1 MDAIKLSAKG
11 FKNVVALMGVAL
23 SIEQI
28 DILKR
33 LKVPV
38 ILMLDNDNAGEDA
51 TVKDGENLVNS
62 GIDTRVVRLSGAKD
76 PDEYLEKFGIE
87 AMQNNIENAIKYIDF
102 KIEYLKKN
110 KNLNNVEDIVTYV
123 KEVIGSLNN
132 QDDLT
137 KELILSKISKD
148 YAIDVDILKKN
159 IKEEPKETKV
169 VKKNVEEIK
178 LSKYQ
183 KASHKVLYYMLMD
196 EKYINLYKNTLGYFK
211 ERNERILASEIVY
224 YKNSVGNINIADFT
238 TYLMNKEEEYRF
250 LEIILSENGNTSIND
265 EEFDTCVKVILD
277 LYKKDEILKIKE
289 LIASELDQTKK
300 EDLIK
305 KFTELKRKCE

>member
-51 TVKDGENLVNS
+51 TVKNGETLVNS

-289 LIASELDQTKK
+289 LISSEIDQTRK
-300 EDLIK
+300 EELIK
-305 KFTELKRKCE
+305 KFTDLKRKCE

>member
-1 MDAIKLSAKG
+1 
-11 FKNVVALMGVAL
+11 
-23 SIEQI
+23 
-28 DILKR
+28 
-33 LKVPV
+33 
-38 ILMLDNDNAGEDA
+38 MLDNDNAGEDA

>member
-289 LIASELDQTKK
+289 LISSELDQTKK

>member
-1 MDAIKLSAKG
+1 
-11 FKNVVALMGVAL
+11 
-23 SIEQI
+23 
-28 DILKR
+28 
-33 LKVPV
+33 
-38 ILMLDNDNAGEDA
+38 MLDNDNAGEDA

-148 YAIDVDILKKN
+148 YAIDVDILKKYKRRAQRN
-159 IKEEPKETKV
+159 KSG
-169 VKKNVEEIK
+169 KKNVEEIK

-250 LEIILSENGNTSIND
+250 W
-265 EEFDTCVKVILD
+265 K
-277 LYKKDEILKIKE
+277 
-289 LIASELDQTKK
+289 
-300 EDLIK
+300 
-305 KFTELKRKCE
+305 

>member
-159 IKEEPKETKV
+159 TKEEPKETKV

-289 LIASELDQTKK
+289 LISSELDQTKK

>member
-123 KEVIGSLNN
+123 IEVIGSLNN

-289 LIASELDQTKK
+289 LISSELDQTKK